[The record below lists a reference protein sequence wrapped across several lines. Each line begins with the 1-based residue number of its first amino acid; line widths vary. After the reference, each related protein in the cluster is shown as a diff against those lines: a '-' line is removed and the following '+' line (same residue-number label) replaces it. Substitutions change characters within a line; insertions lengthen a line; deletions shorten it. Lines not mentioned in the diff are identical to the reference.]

1 MSKIQRRNKME
12 KKKIAETV
20 NVRINVGNF
29 QHIEISK
36 YAERE
41 ITYENKEE
49 MITKE
54 DNLTEELV
62 DNILRNMNLIVGKM
76 GKDTNN
82 VSKLEER
89 ITKTIPEFMKGSE
102 EPNLAK
108 KNSIKA
114 EAEQKD
120 KADNEK
126 SSQSESKKLE
136 EDLFGDD
143 GDSLF
148 GDE

>member
-1 MSKIQRRNKME
+1 ME